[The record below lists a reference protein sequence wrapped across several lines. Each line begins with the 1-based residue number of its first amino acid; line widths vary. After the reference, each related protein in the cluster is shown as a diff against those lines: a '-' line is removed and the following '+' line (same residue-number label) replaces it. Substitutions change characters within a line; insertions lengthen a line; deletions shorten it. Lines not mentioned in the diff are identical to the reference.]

1 MQVLLHIFEGNIK
14 FARVPAIVYIKYSM
28 LNYVILNNI
37 RMGQPLKHRNFP
49 NGIYGNAV
57 IFSSEFDFLQGSYG
71 LGLVIKHFRY

>member
-1 MQVLLHIFEGNIK
+1 
-14 FARVPAIVYIKYSM
+14 
-28 LNYVILNNI
+28 
-37 RMGQPLKHRNFP
+37 MGQPLKHRNFP